1 MNIEPLLKFW
11 PLMYS
16 IIQEFWG
23 ITEGR
28 IEEAAARN
36 EIPIELYLYSELG
49 LDVFSTKYFQK
60 RDPFTNPELFEK
72 HFALLN
78 MKGWVEPLLDGGSR
92 VTEAARAS
100 VRQIIEAGDKQ
111 LAGFVST
118 SESDLKRLVVLLQQ
132 LITEC
137 KLSRQPPDQWAIFKR
152 FRVAHE
158 QSPLIVRVRECLMDL
173 YAYRDDSHLSA
184 ARPHFNQ
191 AGIVWL
197 VLGALWKGSAVNAE
211 QMADI
216 MPFRGYEAE
225 NYEIAI
231 AAAVEIGWVEQ
242 AGHPDTFRL
251 TQKGKELREQVERL
265 TNQYFYTP
273 WSVLIQDEVDELYD
287 LLITLRRELSVY
299 RKSNS
304 R

>member
-1 MNIEPLLKFW
+1 
-11 PLMYS
+11 MYS

-36 EIPIELYLYSELG
+36 DIPIELYLYSELG

-78 MKGWVEPLLDGGSR
+78 MKGWVEPLPDGDSR

-100 VRQIIEAGDKQ
+100 ARQIIRAGDEQ
-111 LAGFVST
+111 LSGFYSMPD
-118 SESDLKRLVVLLQQ
+118 SDLKRLGILLQQ
-132 LITEC
+132 IVMEC
-137 KLSRQPPDQWAIFKR
+137 RVARQPPEQWAIFKR
-152 FRVAHE
+152 FRVADEH
-158 QSPLIVRVRECLMDL
+158 SPLIAQVRECLMDL

-197 VLGALWKGSAVNAE
+197 VLGALWKGNAVNAE
-211 QMADI
+211 QMTET
-216 MPFRGYEAE
+216 MPFRGYEVE
-225 NYEIAI
+225 DYEIAI
-231 AAAVEIGWVEQ
+231 EAAMEIGWAEQ
-242 AGHPDTFRL
+242 AERPDTFRL
-251 TQKGKELREQVERL
+251 TQKGRELREQVERL
-265 TNQYFYTP
+265 TNQYFYAP
-273 WSVLIQDEVDELYD
+273 WSVLVQDEIEELYD
-287 LLITLRRELSVY
+287 LLTTLRHELSVY
-299 RKSNS
+299 RKSL
-304 R
+304 

>member
-36 EIPIELYLYSELG
+36 DIPIELYLYSELG

-78 MKGWVEPLLDGGSR
+78 MKGWVEPLQDGDSR

-100 VRQIIEAGDKQ
+100 ARQIIRAGDEQ
-111 LAGFVST
+111 LSGFYSIPD
-118 SESDLKRLVVLLQQ
+118 SDLKRLGILLQQ
-132 LITEC
+132 IVMEC
-137 KLSRQPPDQWAIFKR
+137 RVSRQPPEQWAIFKR
-152 FRVAHE
+152 FRVADEH
-158 QSPLIVRVRECLMDL
+158 SPLIAQVRECLMDL

-197 VLGALWKGSAVNAE
+197 VLGALWKGNAANAE
-211 QMADI
+211 QMTET
-216 MPFRGYEAE
+216 MPFRGYEVE
-225 NYEIAI
+225 DYEIAI
-231 AAAVEIGWVEQ
+231 EAAVEIGWAEQ
-242 AGHPDTFRL
+242 AERPDTFRL
-251 TQKGKELREQVERL
+251 TQKGRELREQVERL
-265 TNQYFYTP
+265 TNQYFYAP
-273 WSVLIQDEVDELYD
+273 WSVLVQDEIEELYD
-287 LLITLRRELSVY
+287 LLITLRHELSVY
-299 RKSNS
+299 RKSK
-304 R
+304 

>member
-23 ITEGR
+23 ITEGH

-36 EIPIELYLYSELG
+36 DIPIELYLYSELG

-78 MKGWVEPLLDGGSR
+78 MKGWVEPLPDGDSR
-92 VTEAARAS
+92 VTQAARARA
-100 VRQIIEAGDKQ
+100 RQIIRAGDEQ
-111 LAGFVST
+111 LSDFYSMPD
-118 SESDLKRLVVLLQQ
+118 SDLKRLVILLQQ

-137 KLSRQPPDQWAIFKR
+137 RVSRQPPEQWAIFKR
-152 FRVAHE
+152 FRVADE
-158 QSPLIVRVRECLMDL
+158 QSPLIVQVREYLMDL

-197 VLGALWKGSAVNAE
+197 VLGAFWKGNAVNAG
-211 QMADI
+211 QMAEI
-216 MPFRGYEAE
+216 MPFRGYEVE
-225 NYEIAI
+225 DYEIAI
-231 AAAVEIGWVEQ
+231 AAAVEIGWAEQ
-242 AGHPDTFRL
+242 AERPDTFRL
-251 TQKGKELREQVERL
+251 TQKGRELREQVERL
-265 TNQYFYTP
+265 TNQYFYAP
-273 WSVLIQDEVDELYD
+273 WSVLVQDEIEELYD
-287 LLITLRRELSVY
+287 LLTTLRHELSVY
-299 RKSNS
+299 RKSK
-304 R
+304 

>member
-36 EIPIELYLYSELG
+36 DIPIELYLYSELG

-78 MKGWVEPLLDGGSR
+78 MKGWVEPLPDGDSR
-92 VTEAARAS
+92 VTQAARAS
-100 VRQIIEAGDKQ
+100 VRQIIQAGDEQ
-111 LAGFVST
+111 LSGFYSIPD
-118 SESDLKRLVVLLQQ
+118 SDLKRLGILLQQ
-132 LITEC
+132 IVMEC
-137 KLSRQPPDQWAIFKR
+137 RVSRQPPEQWAIFKR
-152 FRVAHE
+152 FRVADEH
-158 QSPLIVRVRECLMDL
+158 SPLIAQVRECLMDL

-197 VLGALWKGSAVNAE
+197 VLGALWKGNAVNAE
-211 QMADI
+211 QMTET
-216 MPFRGYEAE
+216 MPFRGYEVE
-225 NYEIAI
+225 DYEIAI
-231 AAAVEIGWVEQ
+231 EAAVEIGWAEQ
-242 AGHPDTFRL
+242 AERPDTFRL
-251 TQKGKELREQVERL
+251 TQKGRELREQVERL
-265 TNQYFYTP
+265 TNQYFYAP
-273 WSVLIQDEVDELYD
+273 WSVLVQDEIEELYD
-287 LLITLRRELSVY
+287 LLTTLRHELSVY
-299 RKSNS
+299 RKSL
-304 R
+304 

>member
-36 EIPIELYLYSELG
+36 DIPIELYLYSELG

-78 MKGWVEPLLDGGSR
+78 MKGWVEPLPDGDSR

-100 VRQIIEAGDKQ
+100 ARQIIRAGDEQ
-111 LAGFVST
+111 LSGFYSMPD
-118 SESDLKRLVVLLQQ
+118 SDLKRLGILLQQ
-132 LITEC
+132 IVMEC
-137 KLSRQPPDQWAIFKR
+137 RVARQPPEQWAIFKR
-152 FRVAHE
+152 FRVTDEH
-158 QSPLIVRVRECLMDL
+158 SPLIAQVRECLMDL

-197 VLGALWKGSAVNAE
+197 VLGALWKGNAVNAE
-211 QMADI
+211 QMTET
-216 MPFRGYEAE
+216 MPFRGYEVE
-225 NYEIAI
+225 DYEIAI
-231 AAAVEIGWVEQ
+231 EAAMEIGWAEQ
-242 AGHPDTFRL
+242 AERPDTFRL
-251 TQKGKELREQVERL
+251 TQKGRELREQVERL
-265 TNQYFYTP
+265 TNQYFYAP
-273 WSVLIQDEVDELYD
+273 WSVLVQDEIEELYD
-287 LLITLRRELSVY
+287 LLTTLRHELSVY
-299 RKSNS
+299 RKSL
-304 R
+304 

>member
-36 EIPIELYLYSELG
+36 DIPIELYLYSELG

-78 MKGWVEPLLDGGSR
+78 MKGWVEPLQDGDSR
-92 VTEAARAS
+92 VTQAARES
-100 VRQIIEAGDKQ
+100 VRQIIRAGDEQ
-111 LAGFVST
+111 LSGFYSIPD
-118 SESDLKRLVVLLQQ
+118 SDLKRLGILLQQ
-132 LITEC
+132 IVMEC
-137 KLSRQPPDQWAIFKR
+137 RVSRQPPEQWAIFKR
-152 FRVAHE
+152 FRVADEH
-158 QSPLIVRVRECLMDL
+158 SPLIAQVRECLMDL

-197 VLGALWKGSAVNAE
+197 VLGALWKGNAVNAE
-211 QMADI
+211 QMTET
-216 MPFRGYEAE
+216 MPFRGYEVE
-225 NYEIAI
+225 DYEIAI
-231 AAAVEIGWVEQ
+231 EAAMEIGWAEQ
-242 AGHPDTFRL
+242 AERPDTFRL
-251 TQKGKELREQVERL
+251 TQKGRELREQVERL
-265 TNQYFYTP
+265 TNQYFYAP
-273 WSVLIQDEVDELYD
+273 WSVLVQDEIEELYD
-287 LLITLRRELSVY
+287 LLTTLRHELSVY
-299 RKSNS
+299 RKSK
-304 R
+304 

>member
-1 MNIEPLLKFW
+1 MNIEPLLKLW

-16 IIQEFWG
+16 TIQEFWA
-23 ITEGR
+23 ITEGC

-36 EIPIELYLYSELG
+36 NVPIELYLYSELG
-49 LDVFSTKYFQK
+49 LDTFSTKYFQK

-78 MKGWVEPLLDGGSR
+78 MKGWIEPLQDGGSR
-92 VTEAARAS
+92 VTEAARAG
-100 VRQIIEAGDKQ
+100 VRQIIETGNEQ
-111 LAGFVST
+111 LAGFHSVADD
-118 SESDLKRLVVLLQQ
+118 DLKRLVTLLQQ
-132 LITEC
+132 IITEC

-152 FRVAHE
+152 FRVANE
-158 QSPLIVRVRECLMDL
+158 QSPLIAQVRECLMDL

-211 QMADI
+211 QMAET
-216 MPFRGYEAE
+216 MPFRSYDTED
-225 NYEIAI
+225 YEIALE
-231 AAAVEIGWVEQ
+231 AVVEIGWAEQ
-242 AGHPDTFRL
+242 AEHPDTFRL
-251 TQKGKELREQVERL
+251 TQQGRELREQVERL

-273 WSVLIQDEVDELYD
+273 WSVLVQGEMDELYD
-287 LLITLRRELSVY
+287 LLITLRHELSVY
-299 RKSNS
+299 RKSK
-304 R
+304 

>member
-36 EIPIELYLYSELG
+36 DIPIELYLYSELG

-78 MKGWVEPLLDGGSR
+78 MKGWVEPLPDGDSR
-92 VTEAARAS
+92 VTQAARES
-100 VRQIIEAGDKQ
+100 VRQIIRAGDEQ
-111 LAGFVST
+111 LSGFYSIPD
-118 SESDLKRLVVLLQQ
+118 SDLKRLGILLQQ
-132 LITEC
+132 IVMEC
-137 KLSRQPPDQWAIFKR
+137 RVSRQPPEQWAIFKR
-152 FRVAHE
+152 FRVADEH
-158 QSPLIVRVRECLMDL
+158 SPLIAQVRECLMDL

-197 VLGALWKGSAVNAE
+197 VLGALWKGNAVNAE
-211 QMADI
+211 QMTET
-216 MPFRGYEAE
+216 MPFRGYEVE
-225 NYEIAI
+225 DYEIAI
-231 AAAVEIGWVEQ
+231 EAAVEIGWAEQ
-242 AGHPDTFRL
+242 AERPDTFRL
-251 TQKGKELREQVERL
+251 TQKGRELREQVERL
-265 TNQYFYTP
+265 TNQYFYAP
-273 WSVLIQDEVDELYD
+273 WSVLVQDEIEELYD
-287 LLITLRRELSVY
+287 LLTTLRHELSVY
-299 RKSNS
+299 RKSK
-304 R
+304 

>member
-1 MNIEPLLKFW
+1 MNIETLLKFW

-16 IIQEFWG
+16 IIQDFWC
-23 ITEGR
+23 ITEGQ
-28 IEEAAARN
+28 IETSAAQN
-36 EIPIELYLYSELG
+36 GIPIELYLYSELG

-92 VTEAARAS
+92 VTEAARGA
-100 VRQIIEAGDKQ
+100 VRQIIEEGDQQ
-111 LAGFVST
+111 LAGFHSMPD
-118 SESDLKRLVVLLQQ
+118 SDLKRLVILFQQ
-132 LITEC
+132 ITTEC
-137 KLSRQPPDQWAIFKR
+137 KLSGQPPEQWAIFKR

-158 QSPLIVRVRECLMDL
+158 QSPLIVQVRECLMDL
-173 YAYRDDSHLSA
+173 YAYRDDAHLSA

-211 QMADI
+211 QMAES
-216 MPFRGYEAE
+216 MSFRGYAAE
-225 NYEIAI
+225 DYEIAI
-231 AAAVEIGWVEQ
+231 EAAVEIGWAEQ
-242 AGHPDTFRL
+242 AEHPNTFRL
-251 TQKGKELREQVERL
+251 TQKGRELREQVERL
-265 TNQYFYTP
+265 TNQYFYKP
-273 WSVLIQDEVDELYD
+273 WSVLVPAEIDELYD
-287 LLITLRRELSVY
+287 LLITLRHELDVY
-299 RKSNS
+299 KKS